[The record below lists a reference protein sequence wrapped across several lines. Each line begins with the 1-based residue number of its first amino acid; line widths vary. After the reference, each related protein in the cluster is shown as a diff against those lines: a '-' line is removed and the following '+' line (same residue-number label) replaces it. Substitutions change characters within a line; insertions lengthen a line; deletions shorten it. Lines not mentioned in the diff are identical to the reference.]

1 MANKVISSF
10 DIGTGDNYTLSVPYG
25 KCSTA
30 ADAVAKTVSVDGQF
44 ALEAGAIVAVRF
56 AATNSATSPTLNVN
70 GTGAKAIYYQGAP
83 ITPAYLKVNYT
94 YQFIYN
100 GGQWDLIGEIDTKNS
115 GTVVAVVAG
124 NGLTG
129 GGPNGTVTVDVGAGN
144 GITVSAN
151 AVSAKAGTGITV
163 DSTGINNAGVRSI
176 TQDSTDGHK
185 LTIDTGGS
193 STTITIPDTNT
204 DTTYSAGTGLS
215 LSGTTFNHSNSVT
228 AGTAAGSAN
237 NTELTY
243 GGSFT
248 VPTITYDAQGH
259 ITAKGTRTMRMP
271 AKVTAAD
278 LGLSAVM
285 KFLGTSATAITDGAT
300 TNPITIGTT
309 STTVTSGN
317 VVLYSGKEFVWTGSA
332 WEELGNEGSHA
343 LKTITISA
351 GNGLTGGG
359 TLEANRTISHAD
371 TSSQASIT
379 ANGRKYITG
388 VTLDTYG
395 HVTGL
400 TTGTETV
407 TNTDTNYYHTP
418 SYTSTATSTL
428 TGGGTTN
435 LKIATGTGVN
445 DMYIPVATATTAGA
459 TIVYPADSCTTFSSD
474 SGTVTP
480 KAVQKGAKLFAYERL
495 ADSGVTAN
503 GIPRLTKSAV
513 TVSGVT
519 YSGLE
524 NTGIQIES
532 VTNTKDTS
540 KKANVLVIPAEGG
553 KKMVYG
559 YCTDQTDGTSFI
571 GGVFDASATTYPY
584 ASGLAIGGTSGNL
597 LWKGKQVA
605 TTDMISTFSGNYND
619 LTNKPTI
626 PTVNNA
632 TLTIQKNGTTV
643 KTFTANASS
652 NVTANITV
660 PTKVSELT
668 NDSGFKT
675 TDNNT
680 TYTFASG
687 TTKGAFSVTPS
698 GGSAQSVSIYGL
710 ATVATSG
717 SYNDLT
723 NKPTIP
729 SAYTLPNATSSVLGG
744 VKIGSNITVSS
755 GTISLTK
762 SNVTSA
768 LGYTPPTSDTNNA
781 VTMTK
786 NTGAKYYVCGT
797 TSASTTTGGQIFDT
811 GVYVDTT
818 AGKFVA
824 TSVYGA
830 VWNDY
835 AEYRQSDITEAGRV
849 ICENGDDTL
858 SLATERLQPG
868 ANVVSDTF
876 GFAIGETDECK
887 TPVAVSGRVLVYP
900 YEDRE
905 SYKPGDAVCAAPNGT
920 VSKMTREEIR
930 EYPERIIGTV
940 SAIPSYETWGTGN
953 VKVNGRIWVKVK

>member
-30 ADAVAKTVSVDGQF
+30 TDIAAKTVTVDGQF

-56 AATNSATSPTLNVN
+56 AVTNSATTNPTLNVN

-83 ITPAYLKVNYT
+83 ITPAYLKANYT

-371 TSSQASIT
+371 TSSQASVT

-388 VTLDTYG
+388 VTLDDYG

-418 SYTSTATSTL
+418 SSTS
-428 TGGGTTN
+428 GI
-435 LKIATGTGVN
+435 KIATGTGVA
-445 DMYIPVATATTAGA
+445 DMYVPTATGTTAGV
-459 TIVYPADSCTTFSSD
+459 TLVYPAASCTTFSSD

-480 KAVQKGAKLFAYERL
+480 LAVQKGAKMFAITRPSSEIGAVPRFS
-495 ADSGVTAN
+495 DTN
-503 GIPRLTKSAV
+503 GSLESTK
-513 TVSGVT
+513 
-519 YSGLE
+519 
-524 NTGIQIES
+524 IKIES

-540 KKANVLVIPAEGG
+540 KKANVLVIPAEGN

-571 GGVFDASATTYPY
+571 GGVFDASATSYPY

-605 TTDMISTFSGNYND
+605 TTDMIFSGNYND

-626 PTVNNA
+626 PTMPTVNNG
-632 TLTIQKNGTTV
+632 TLTIKRNGTNV
-643 KTFTANASS
+643 ATFSANQSGNA
-652 NVTANITV
+652 TANITV

-680 TYTFASG
+680 TYTFATGSTNG
-687 TTKGAFSVTPS
+687 TFTVTPS
-698 GGSAQSVSIYGL
+698 GGTAQSVAIKGL
-710 ATVATSG
+710 GSLAYSSATIPTVNNATLTIQKNGTNVATFTA
-717 SYNDLT
+717 N
-723 NKPTIP
+723 
-729 SAYTLPNATSSVLGG
+729 SASNATA
-744 VKIGSNITVSS
+744 NITVPTGAAADKGVDTS
-755 GTISLTK
+755 ISAA
-762 SNVTSA
+762 STSTN
-768 LGYTPPTSDTNNA
+768 LPTSKAVAAFVEGKGYKTTDNNDK
-781 VTMTK
+781 VTCTK
-786 NTGAKYYVCGT
+786 ATTTKYYVAGT
-797 TSASTTTGGQIFDT
+797 TSSTTSTTGLTYDT

-818 AGKFVA
+818 AGKLVA

-868 ANVVSDTF
+868 ANIVSDTF